1 MRRRDLLK
9 YSATT
14 IAGLGL
20 IPGLSVSLQS
30 CGVNEVSEYRAVH
43 MSELD
48 FKNLMAIAETILP
61 ETDTPGATTAGVAPF
76 GDLLVGELFE
86 DQEKSAFLEA
96 ITRINARSMEL
107 TGDNYFE
114 SNETDKQNALQSAD
128 VKAFHRIREFTLWA
142 YFTSEPGM
150 MALNYQPVPG
160 HYDGCT
166 PANSSTK
173 ILVGNR

>member
-1 MRRRDLLK
+1 MRRRDILK

-30 CGVNEVSEYRAVH
+30 CGVKEVSEYQGVH
-43 MSELD
+43 MNELD
-48 FKNLMAIAETILP
+48 FKNLLAIAETILP

-86 DQEKSAFLEA
+86 DMEKSAFLEA
-96 ITRINARSMEL
+96 ISLINARSIEL
-107 TGDNYFE
+107 TGNDFFE
-114 SNETDKQNALQSAD
+114 SSEADQQNVLQRAD
-128 VKAFHRIREFTLWA
+128 QEAFHRIREFTLWA

-150 MALNYQPVPG
+150 KALNYQPVPG

-166 PANSSTK
+166 PADSSTK
-173 ILVGNR
+173 ILVGNQ

>member
-1 MRRRDLLK
+1 MKRRDILK

-20 IPGLSVSLQS
+20 IPGLSMSLQS
-30 CGVNEVSEYRAVH
+30 CGVQDVAEYTGVH

-48 FKNLMAIAETILP
+48 FKNLLAIAETILP

-86 DQEKSAFLEA
+86 NQEKTAFLGA
-96 ITRINARSMEL
+96 IESINARSMEL
-107 TGDNYFE
+107 TGSNFFE
-114 SNETDKQNALQSAD
+114 SDKANQEKALESSDQE
-128 VKAFHRIREFTLWA
+128 AFHRLREFTLWA

-150 MALNYQPVPG
+150 KALNYQPVPG

-173 ILVGNR
+173 ILAGNR